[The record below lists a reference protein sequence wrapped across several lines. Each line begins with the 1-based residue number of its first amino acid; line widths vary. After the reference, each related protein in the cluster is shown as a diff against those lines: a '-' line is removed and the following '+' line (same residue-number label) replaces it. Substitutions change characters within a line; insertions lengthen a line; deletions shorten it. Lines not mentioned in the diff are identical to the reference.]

1 MTVLVYYRVQ
11 SGPHVNEVFQAV
23 LIAQESVANR
33 GKKTDNKLWKR
44 VVPSETEFAWL
55 PPDIAWAFCS
65 DALRRRGDCR
75 YLAFHE
81 AHMGLQGRAFQANI
95 FIVDMVFLGDTR
107 SAEELAVFTN
117 MAPERLCLRCGL
129 RAEENFTPIFPGER
143 GSLFAA
149 SVKLL
154 QFALRASSAS
164 ASTKGLNEEEGALFQ
179 AIRPLVTNPDCHFL
193 AVLTVLVQSI
203 LEGRTDCPISGVF
216 GAGKTR
222 AAAAMIAGLL
232 VMDPTLKVMV
242 VTKENAAAHAFAKHI
257 ESLQLPPSLEEKFG
271 RLVGVTELEKGPASK
286 TKLDVLPGFRNTV
299 LRTKQVIIGC
309 GGGFHQECT
318 QPYSPVARWMSDVD
332 VALNDEGQQYGNL
345 DESSAIARVPR
356 KGLVVWCGDHKQTPG
371 GLRKSDE
378 ARAFRR
384 KLMRRPI
391 ALRGDTKFIPPHM
404 LGAIVHPYVQD
415 VPGPQVAGVRQLL
428 HESTR
433 QPLGLSSGSVAV
445 LQELFQ
451 ETIGRSWDAGITPC
465 CCAEIAVLWLAL
477 APERFPLLA
486 DTFSRAA
493 GTAGKQKWSLILPS
507 SARVS
512 ELTYVTIIGTRY
524 PELDNLQNDVIQF
537 GNYLQAEQCTR
548 GGFLPIFWDAPYS
561 YINASTDIG
570 EVVDWINSK
579 FLVAQEGD
587 LAVLHNRNKMVNAF
601 ATTEWVAGSKGAV
614 ISRSVTSCAGMT
626 AYLVLLAQTRVGF
639 LSGGRGKSFRQL
651 APQEQAAQ
659 REEAFARATVA
670 LTRAQQLCLI
680 MGPLDM
686 RGLVGAA
693 TIMGCLKYGASF
705 SGFDDQD
712 DPVLLFRLKD
722 EDLLEAPDD
731 SAFLQSLRFSCA
743 RVNGVYPPLALAEA
757 FITEEDSA
765 PRVRRLHLI
774 VVDLHRRRRL
784 ADRVRR
790 LFSDIQVDRC
800 ANECWNTLPI
810 PWMPNQEAYQL
821 RYVFGYAMDG
831 SDLPCYMLWPTRTVE
846 QSFWCIDAWKGD
858 WVRLDKCSFIA
869 PVGIEH
875 FFDAF
880 CLHPQR
886 PWRAAACHA
895 LSIPSCRVAE
905 DTHLEHLPVNKFS
918 LTPRRIPVER
928 KASADKSRVDLAMVA
943 SEESGSEA
951 ESGWSGVSDNSSTD
965 SECTNLEASSVAS
978 DQDRFETAYDAFR
991 NLAEGLYDID
1001 LTRYS
1006 RGVTSEDASGVQLQN
1021 GQEKLQELVHLPRT
1035 WPLARLTIPLAG
1047 LSKQIDRLLE
1057 GYCFQILATNRDP
1070 EPHNGKVIQT
1080 ATHLTWI
1087 LAEYLADTI
1096 AWLMR
1101 SILDHASKILFDN
1114 DTQPLL
1120 TPSFWILPL
1129 YRELLN
1135 SARRIRPSA
1144 SSERARGCTGL
1155 VKIICKENKEQRGKR
1170 KYHAGTPHPNDRGGF
1185 TQWFGSCSLMSTLY
1199 IWFPASWAPMV
1210 AERLFGW
1217 SSHPRVSPYSQRGQP
1232 A

>member
-1 MTVLVYYRVQ
+1 MSVLVYYRVQ

-33 GKKTDNKLWKR
+33 GKKTENKLWKR

-107 SAEELAVFTN
+107 SAEELA
-117 MAPERLCLRCGL
+117 
-129 RAEENFTPIFPGER
+129 
-143 GSLFAA
+143 
-149 SVKLL
+149 
-154 QFALRASSAS
+154 
-164 ASTKGLNEEEGALFQ
+164 EEGALLQ

-222 AAAAMIAGLL
+222 AAAAMIAGLM

-257 ESLQLPPSLEEKFG
+257 ESFQLPPSLEEKFG
-271 RLVGVTELEKGPASK
+271 RLVG
-286 TKLDVLPGFRNTV
+286 
-299 LRTKQVIIGC
+299 
-309 GGGFHQECT
+309 
-318 QPYSPVARWMSDVD
+318 
-332 VALNDEGQQYGNL
+332 
-345 DESSAIARVPR
+345 
-356 KGLVVWCGDHKQTPG
+356 DHKLQG
-371 GLRKSDE
+371 CVSCFMK
-378 ARAFRR
+378 
-384 KLMRRPI
+384 
-391 ALRGDTKFIPPHM
+391 ALVNRWGYPLVASLSYKGCVKKPLAGTGM
-404 LGAIVHPYVQD
+404 L
-415 VPGPQVAGVRQLL
+415 
-428 HESTR
+428 
-433 QPLGLSSGSVAV
+433 V
-445 LQELFQ
+445 L
-451 ETIGRSWDAGITPC
+451 
-465 CCAEIAVLWLAL
+465 LWLAL
-477 APERFPLLA
+477 APERFPLQA

-493 GTAGKQKWSLILPS
+493 GIAGKQKWSLILPS

-570 EVVDWINSK
+570 EVVDWIKSK
-579 FLVAQEGD
+579 FLVAKEGD

-601 ATTEWVAGSKGAV
+601 ATTEWVSGSGGAI

-639 LSGGRGKSFRQL
+639 LSGGRGKSFHQL
-651 APQEQAAQ
+651 TRQEQAAQ
-659 REEAFARATVA
+659 KEEAYARATVA
-670 LTRAQQLCLI
+670 LTRAQQIC
-680 MGPLDM
+680 MNHYGP
-686 RGLVGAA
+686 
-693 TIMGCLKYGASF
+693 T
-705 SGFDDQD
+705 
-712 DPVLLFRLKD
+712 
-722 EDLLEAPDD
+722 
-731 SAFLQSLRFSCA
+731 
-743 RVNGVYPPLALAEA
+743 
-757 FITEEDSA
+757 
-765 PRVRRLHLI
+765 
-774 VVDLHRRRRL
+774 
-784 ADRVRR
+784 
-790 LFSDIQVDRC
+790 
-800 ANECWNTLPI
+800 
-810 PWMPNQEAYQL
+810 
-821 RYVFGYAMDG
+821 GYAGLGRG
-831 SDLPCYMLWPTRTVE
+831 SDYHGLFEIW
-846 QSFWCIDAWKGD
+846 
-858 WVRLDKCSFIA
+858 
-869 PVGIEH
+869 
-875 FFDAF
+875 
-880 CLHPQR
+880 
-886 PWRAAACHA
+886 PWRTAACQA
-895 LSIPSCRVAE
+895 LGIPSCRVSE
-905 DTHLEHLPVNKFS
+905 DTHLEQLQENKCL
-918 LTPRRIPVER
+918 LTPRWIPVER
-928 KASADKSRVDLAMVA
+928 KASAEKSGVDQDIVGR
-943 SEESGSEA
+943 EESGSDA

-965 SECTNLEASSVAS
+965 SECTILEASSVAS
-978 DQDRFETAYDAFR
+978 RFDTAYEAFR
-991 NLAEGLYDID
+991 DLADGLYTID

-1006 RGVTSEDASGVQLQN
+1006 RGVTSEDAAGVQLLN

-1070 EPHNGKVIQT
+1070 EAHNGRVIQT

-1096 AWLMR
+1096 AWLLR

-1120 TPSFWILPL
+1120 TPKFWILPL

-1135 SARRIRPSA
+1135 SARRIRPSP

-1155 VKIICKENKEQRGKR
+1155 AVWLVVPSKRAILSTEWSACLGPPQTHFGAHPWHQHDHDAAGASGAMEEPDSTEVVYKIRQWSLPGAAIVPVLNVSSRVFWLELDDKALLDSYTVLQEGILCDVFSQKCSAAWQGARG
-1170 KYHAGTPHPNDRGGF
+1170 
-1185 TQWFGSCSLMSTLY
+1185 
-1199 IWFPASWAPMV
+1199 
-1210 AERLFGW
+1210 ERLTVAIMLPGRQDADDWLNFMLSQKNLWPTFTTRGTLTEEVSEQVIRVRAVTPGSPVKKQSIEFIFGLSRW
-1217 SSHPRVSPYSQRGQP
+1217 GLWCTYDQQAP
-1232 A
+1232 ATAA

>member
-1 MTVLVYYRVQ
+1 
-11 SGPHVNEVFQAV
+11 
-23 LIAQESVANR
+23 
-33 GKKTDNKLWKR
+33 
-44 VVPSETEFAWL
+44 
-55 PPDIAWAFCS
+55 
-65 DALRRRGDCR
+65 
-75 YLAFHE
+75 
-81 AHMGLQGRAFQANI
+81 MGLQGRAFQANI

-117 MAPERLCLRCGL
+117 MAPERLCLGCGL
-129 RAEENFTPIFPGER
+129 RVEENFTPIFPGER

-164 ASTKGLNEEEGALFQ
+164 ASANGLTQEEGALFQ

-286 TKLDVLPGFRNTV
+286 TKLDVLPGFRNAV
-299 LRTKQVIIGC
+299 LRAKQVIIGC

-415 VPGPQVAGVRQLL
+415 VPGPQVAGLRQLL

-433 QPLGLSSGSVAV
+433 QPRGLSTGSVAV
-445 LQELFQ
+445 LQELCQ

-465 CCAEIAVLWLAL
+465 CCAALAVLWLAL
-477 APERFPLLA
+477 APEKFPLQA

-537 GNYLQAEQCTR
+537 GNYLQGEQCTR

-570 EVVDWINSK
+570 EVVDWIKSK
-579 FLVAQEGD
+579 FLVAKEGD

-601 ATTEWVAGSKGAV
+601 ASTEWVAGSGGAV

-639 LSGGRGKSFRQL
+639 LSGGRGKSFHQL
-651 APQEQAAQ
+651 TPQEQAAQ
-659 REEAFARATVA
+659 KEEAFARATVA
-670 LTRAQQLCLI
+670 LTRAQQICLI

-693 TIMGCLKYGASF
+693 TIMGCLKYGACF
-705 SGFDDQD
+705 SGLDDQD

-722 EDLLEAPDD
+722 EDLLEVPDD
-731 SAFLQSLRFSCA
+731 FAFLQSLRFSCA
-743 RVNGVYPPLALAEA
+743 RVNGVYPPLALVEA

-765 PRVRRLHLI
+765 PRVRRLHLM
-774 VVDLHRRRRL
+774 VVDLNRRR
-784 ADRVRR
+784 
-790 LFSDIQVDRC
+790 
-800 ANECWNTLPI
+800 
-810 PWMPNQEAYQL
+810 
-821 RYVFGYAMDG
+821 
-831 SDLPCYMLWPTRTVE
+831 
-846 QSFWCIDAWKGD
+846 
-858 WVRLDKCSFIA
+858 RLDKCSFIA

-880 CLHPQR
+880 CFNPQR
-886 PWRAAACHA
+886 PWRAAACQA
-895 LSIPSCRVAE
+895 LGIPSCHVAE
-905 DTHLEHLPVNKFS
+905 DTHLEHLHENKFT

-928 KASADKSRVDLAMVA
+928 KASAEKSRVDLAMVA

-965 SECTNLEASSVAS
+965 SECTILEASSVAS
-978 DQDRFETAYDAFR
+978 DQDRFDTAYEAFR
-991 NLAEGLYDID
+991 DLAEGLYMT
-1001 LTRYS
+1001 LTS
-1006 RGVTSEDASGVQLQN
+1006 RG
-1021 GQEKLQELVHLPRT
+1021 
-1035 WPLARLTIPLAG
+1035 
-1047 LSKQIDRLLE
+1047 
-1057 GYCFQILATNRDP
+1057 
-1070 EPHNGKVIQT
+1070 
-1080 ATHLTWI
+1080 
-1087 LAEYLADTI
+1087 
-1096 AWLMR
+1096 
-1101 SILDHASKILFDN
+1101 
-1114 DTQPLL
+1114 
-1120 TPSFWILPL
+1120 TP
-1129 YRELLN
+1129 
-1135 SARRIRPSA
+1135 
-1144 SSERARGCTGL
+1144 G
-1155 VKIICKENKEQRGKR
+1155 
-1170 KYHAGTPHPNDRGGF
+1170 
-1185 TQWFGSCSLMSTLY
+1185 
-1199 IWFPASWAPMV
+1199 
-1210 AERLFGW
+1210 
-1217 SSHPRVSPYSQRGQP
+1217 VSPARMRLVCSCLMNRRSCKNWCICLGLGH
-1232 A
+1232 